1 MKPSIGRIVLLE
13 NNGPVD
19 VICGIITKVHDDD
32 GRGRYLINVRAFEDQ
47 NPTPWL
53 LLKVPEKAER
63 GELEPTPSWA
73 WFWPEGLLS
82 AEDVATM
89 LKELLKELAKL
100 KPANPLV
107 EAEVELMLEDDAQ
120 QTAQVVQVV

>member
-32 GRGRYLINVRAFEDQ
+32 GRGRDLINVRAFEDE
-47 NPTPWL
+47 NPVPWL
-53 LLKVPEKAER
+53 LLKVPKKAER
-63 GELEPTPSWA
+63 GERDPTPSWA

-89 LKELLKELAKL
+89 LEELAKL

-120 QTAQVVQVV
+120 QTAQVVQVA

>member
-32 GRGRYLINVRAFEDQ
+32 GRGRDLINVRAFEDE
-47 NPTPWL
+47 NPKPWL
-53 LLKVPEKAER
+53 LLKVPQKRER
-63 GELEPTPSWA
+63 GEREPTPSWA

-89 LKELLKELAKL
+89 LEELAKL

-120 QTAQVVQVV
+120 QTAQVVQVA